1 MKSMEIQNAKGGN
14 HRAGHRRDDRGFPVT
29 SGRGFTLIELLVVI
43 FILVLLMA
51 LLMPTLQRVRNQARA
66 VACQAKLRQ
75 WGIFYGA
82 RLAQGERIM
91 SELFGTAHV
100 TTEGKPTW
108 WDERERCFGP
118 QVYELSL
125 CPMASRLSDRGIAKD
140 VNTGGNHAAG
150 STFAA
155 WWESSD
161 KWKTIASSYGI
172 NAAVQTV
179 GGTSDLDIARV
190 SYPSGSWSDSAVGP
204 WRAAI
209 PVMLD
214 CAVWWPSLGK
224 DPPPYPDAL
233 AGWFETCINRH
244 GGGTNHLFLDWSVRK
259 VGLKELWT
267 LKWNKLFP
275 TRGPWTKAGGVQ
287 PEDWP
292 AWMRG
297 CKDY

>member
-1 MKSMEIQNAKGGN
+1 MNGK
-14 HRAGHRRDDRGFPVT
+14 RA
-29 SGRGFTLIELLVVI
+29 FTLIELLVVI
-43 FILVLLMA
+43 SILVLLMA

-75 WGIFYGA
+75 WGIFYSA
-82 RLAQGERIM
+82 QLAQGERIM
-91 SELFGTAHV
+91 GAHALRV
-100 TTEGKPTW
+100 DNAPPPTVLDW

-118 QVYELSL
+118 QVQELSL
-125 CPMASRLSDRGIAKD
+125 CPMATRLSDQDIRKSS
-140 VNTGGNHAAG
+140 GGDHAAG

-155 WWESSD
+155 WWESFD
-161 KWKTIASSYGI
+161 KGKTVASSYGI
-172 NAAVQTV
+172 NLAVETV
-179 GGTSDLDIARV
+179 GGTSDWDVVRISSPV
-190 SYPSGSWSDSAVGP
+190 TGWWSDSAAGAG
-204 WRAAI
+204 RAAI

-214 CAVWWPSLGK
+214 CAVWCPGAGR
-224 DPPPYPDAL
+224 DPPPYQDAL

-244 GGGTNHLFLDWSVRK
+244 DGGINQVFLDWSVRK

-267 LKWNKLFP
+267 LKWWKGFD

-297 CKDY
+297 FKDY